1 VRIKLE
7 GIVTATVTLVLGA
20 AMLVYVGNTTLY
32 LAPPNPVTAQL
43 LPVIRAI
50 QNPLFAQN
58 WHLFAPDPVK
68 SDFVLTVR
76 CRTKDEFS
84 AWQDITAPLLARHQ
98 SARTS
103 PMARVLRVQQNAV
116 RVWMGR
122 TGDEDWRRAVCR
134 VQPGNPLCRGEDPI
148 ARRMQETGLYVLARV
163 ASAACDHLIGRGR
176 ASRVQLALL
185 IHTPP
190 PFSRR
195 AQPLEAGSTRYVI
208 LPWLPYQ
215 QVGG

>member
-1 VRIKLE
+1 
-7 GIVTATVTLVLGA
+7 
-20 AMLVYVGNTTLY
+20 MLVYVGNTTLY

-76 CRTKDEFS
+76 CRTKDEVS
-84 AWQDITAPLLARHQ
+84 AWQEITAPLLARHHK
-98 SARTS
+98 APKS
-103 PMARVLRVQQNAV
+103 PL
-116 RVWMGR
+116 
-122 TGDEDWRRAVCR
+122 
-134 VQPGNPLCRGEDPI
+134 
-148 ARRMQETGLYVLARV
+148 
-163 ASAACDHLIGRGR
+163 GRGLR
-176 ASRVQLALL
+176 GVSRVQLALL

-195 AQPLEAGSTRYVI
+195 AQPPEAGSTRYVI